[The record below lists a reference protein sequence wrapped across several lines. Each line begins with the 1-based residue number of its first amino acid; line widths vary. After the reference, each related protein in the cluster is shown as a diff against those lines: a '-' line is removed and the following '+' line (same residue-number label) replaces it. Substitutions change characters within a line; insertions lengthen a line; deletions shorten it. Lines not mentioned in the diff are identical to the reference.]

1 MLHISVLMSPVGGY
15 WNRCNFT
22 APLRRARV
30 NPPHR
35 KSFSQ
40 TCFRISA
47 WQVRLRCV
55 LKRKAILASLCFLDC
70 DQCHRSSPHF
80 LDGERVGGVPPR
92 LQDGSGGHRV
102 EVQGLA
108 LPL

>member
-22 APLRRARV
+22 AALRRARV

-47 WQVRLRCV
+47 WLGFAACWNAKPYLQAC
-55 LKRKAILASLCFLDC
+55 AS
-70 DQCHRSSPHF
+70 
-80 LDGERVGGVPPR
+80 
-92 LQDGSGGHRV
+92 
-102 EVQGLA
+102 
-108 LPL
+108 